1 MLALTLLGQ
10 KLTCELVSIF
20 ISRLKLKLLMW
31 MLALTF
37 IFIKKRQ
44 VFLIKYTSYL
54 LTMMLAL
61 TFVNNIM

>member
-44 VFLIKYTSYL
+44 VFLIKYTSYV